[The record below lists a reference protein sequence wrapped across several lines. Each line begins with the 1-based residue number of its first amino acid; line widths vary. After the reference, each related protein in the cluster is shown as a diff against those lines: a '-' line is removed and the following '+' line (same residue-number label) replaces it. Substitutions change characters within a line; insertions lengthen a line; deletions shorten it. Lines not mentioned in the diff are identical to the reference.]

1 MRGKKV
7 VRPSEKEISEAIM
20 SKSKLSTLT
29 TAYIL
34 KFLSHKSK
42 QLDMKLE
49 KLVTEKR
56 DPKTVLEVFRYPFAS
71 YLTANTFKSIACL
84 LEKGSSILHKD
95 ELDQVEVYEVHF
107 AFDVL
112 KILLTNLKSLNYCQI
127 SLDDIMEESDYK
139 RLKNAVGKFQ
149 DN

>member
-1 MRGKKV
+1 MKQEEFDKIAQSLLEKDEKDKNINQSGGIDLIGSLMRGKKV

-49 KLVTEKR
+49 KLVTETR

-71 YLTANTFKSIACL
+71 YLTANTFKSIAYL
-84 LEKGSSILHKD
+84 LE
-95 ELDQVEVYEVHF
+95 
-107 AFDVL
+107 
-112 KILLTNLKSLNYCQI
+112 
-127 SLDDIMEESDYK
+127 
-139 RLKNAVGKFQ
+139 
-149 DN
+149 